1 MGHLLM
7 ENSNALIVDAALS
20 LASGTAERE
29 AALAMLGR
37 RGNGR
42 RITLAADKAYDVAE
56 FVDALRG
63 LAVTPHIAVKGR
75 PPVSVMYGCLCQG
88 GKRGVLRAG

>member
-7 ENSNALIVDAALS
+7 ENSSALIVDAALS
-20 LASGTAERE
+20 LASGTAEPE
-29 AALAMLGR
+29 AALARLGR

-63 LAVTPHIAVKGR
+63 LAVTPRHAPGAWTSSPR
-75 PPVSVMYGCLCQG
+75 CPVTTT
-88 GKRGVLRAG
+88 